1 MQSVIGCT
9 HYVTGAGEMQYLNTA
24 DAPDVQFVTRDA
36 ISESDRAYVFPDA

>member
-9 HYVTGAGEMQYLNTA
+9 HYVTGAGEMQYLNKA

-36 ISESDRAYVFPDA
+36 ISESDLAYVPDA